1 MDLRRVSMQ
10 HGSVSLDGSL
20 GRSTSS
26 RYSCL
31 STDGPPQ
38 VSPTYDTRKVLSA
51 AYETLQRDEMR
62 SRERQAAIRALLAEE
77 QEFEARRRAAYNG
90 GGAGTA
96 GMHHAPASYMR
107 G

>member
-1 MDLRRVSMQ
+1 MSE
-10 HGSVSLDGSL
+10 S
-20 GRSTSS
+20 
-26 RYSCL
+26 
-31 STDGPPQ
+31 PAAQ
-38 VSPTYDTRKVLSA
+38 VTPTYDTRKVMSA

-90 GGAGTA
+90 SAGGMGHH
-96 GMHHAPASYMR
+96 HHAPSAASYMR